1 MSPVEQETTAEW
13 FTLLNY
19 ITLVLDLVICLLTLV
34 GTKDHNE
41 MIFFISFNYL
51 SGMIPFQVIY
61 CSIHSPTLLDCLL
74 RTGADFCHFPLDLS
88 SFLLFLPNELIFQGT
103 LSQYLSF
110 SYEST
115 AHFVIHLH
123 AISYHLLPTS
133 EENPAFKSCWSL
145 LIFSTKFNIYI
156 TKTERQKK
164 SAFSYL
170 YY

>member
-1 MSPVEQETTAEW
+1 MSSVEQETTAEW

-19 ITLVLDLVICLLTLV
+19 ITLVLDLVIC
-34 GTKDHNE
+34 
-41 MIFFISFNYL
+41 
-51 SGMIPFQVIY
+51 
-61 CSIHSPTLLDCLL
+61 
-74 RTGADFCHFPLDLS
+74 RFPLDLS
-88 SFLLFLPNELIFQGT
+88 SFLLILPNELIFQGT

-133 EENPAFKSCWSL
+133 EENPIFNSCWSL